1 MKQPNRPKT
10 DNLAWIRALIF
21 PKKAK
26 SAPPPAATA
35 KPSAP
40 PPSAAPTPSTP
51 PATAAWQPGPPAST
65 APKASAPPAWV
76 KTPGA
81 SKPAK
86 PLLQPATLLP
96 AFWTVASALSFIV
109 NVILIVVLLSLG
121 QELFALK
128 RMVGDGL
135 IGGLYTNFIL
145 MDQAHIKTNIAVSD
159 NIPINFT
166 LPISQDTVVTLTQPT
181 RINGAQVSLTSGGV
195 AINSPANITL
205 PAGTK
210 LPVHLELTVPV
221 NTTVPITINVP
232 VDIQLDQTDLHKP
245 FIGLQQVL
253 SPYYW
258 LLQPNIKGPADI
270 ELCQGALGWL
280 CGMAFR

>member
-26 SAPPPAATA
+26 SVPPTVGAAKPPPTPVPAASGV
-35 KPSAP
+35 SASP
-40 PPSAAPTPSTP
+40 AAARTPL
-51 PATAAWQPGPPAST
+51 PPAST
-65 APKASAPPAWV
+65 TSASPAWV
-76 KTPGA
+76 KTPAA

-86 PLLQPATLLP
+86 PLLQPAKLLP

-109 NVILIVVLLSLG
+109 NVILIVVLLGLG
-121 QELFALK
+121 QELFVLK